1 MPVLDTEKK
10 LEAFNSSIMDTVF
23 DEALK
28 HLDEMHAREAEIM
41 EKAEK
46 EIKEEVK
53 HYRQRRFAE
62 IRTAESHRVT
72 TRMTENKRTIL
83 QLREEQARETFQ
95 EARERIRRFTESEEY
110 PEHLCRL
117 LQQAIDVLGY
127 GFAAEVILR
136 PEDMKYSDKLLSA
149 AHGVSLA
156 FREGD
161 FRLGGLCLYCPAM
174 GKRVDM
180 NFDDSLAELVTHF
193 ADMSGLTVSE

>member
-1 MPVLDTEKK
+1 MPVLDAEKK
-10 LEAFNSSIMDTVF
+10 LEAFNNSIMDTVF

-83 QLREEQARETFQ
+83 QLREEQAREDRSCAMLLITDSCA
-95 EARERIRRFTESEEY
+95 EKV
-110 PEHLCRL
+110 PEPVKEL
-117 LQQAIDVLGY
+117 
-127 GFAAEVILR
+127 
-136 PEDMKYSDKLLSA
+136 KLSA
-149 AHGVSLA
+149 TPPL
-156 FREGD
+156 
-161 FRLGGLCLYCPAM
+161 
-174 GKRVDM
+174 
-180 NFDDSLAELVTHF
+180 LVTIPP
-193 ADMSGLTVSE
+193 ATGRRSGSESITDLIAEAIGVKL